1 MDLSRVLKESSKTR
15 QYCNGKLGVS
25 EALSEAKWGKPNLV
39 VGNAD
44 RDPPVH
50 NSAESYGKEKPS
62 KDIPIALARRFE
74 FLVRSPRFLN
84 PAFCQ

>member
-1 MDLSRVLKESSKTR
+1 MSVNHSQT
-15 QYCNGKLGVS
+15 QN
-25 EALSEAKWGKPNLV
+25 GKPNLV

-50 NSAESYGKEKPS
+50 NSAESYRKEKPS
-62 KDIPIALARRFE
+62 KDIPIALARRFV

-84 PAFCQ
+84 PALCQ